1 MGILKKSADLVY
13 TFRFLKLLVTPFD
26 KTKAFELGLID
37 DKGKRLRKSKTSEER
52 DAVTPFMRMV
62 FNIKK
67 LIPGGKIGS
76 YASALFLLKE
86 KFGLSDSSINK
97 IIVEYNKDDT
107 MVLFEQSEWFMLENK
122 QLSPGTYRV
131 VNDKAINL
139 TCEEVVK
146 RNDKIR
152 ISEDTFPIGNVNG
165 IDIYTALHIN
175 TNQEI
180 YVSSMELIK

>member
-13 TFRFLKLLVTPFD
+13 TFRFLKLLVTPFN

-37 DKGKRLRKSKTSEER
+37 ENGKRLRKSKTSEER
-52 DAVTPFMRMV
+52 DAMTPFMRMV

-86 KFGLSDSSINK
+86 KFELSDSSINK
-97 IIVEYNKDDT
+97 IIIESNKDNSIE
-107 MVLFEQSEWFMLENK
+107 LFEQSQWFMLEGK
-122 QLSPGTYRV
+122 QLSPGMYRV
-131 VNDKAINL
+131 VTDKAINL
-139 TCEEVVK
+139 TCEEVVR

-152 ISEDTFPIGNVNG
+152 ILEHSFPVGNING
-165 IDIYTALHIN
+165 IDIYKATHIN

-180 YVSSMELIK
+180 YVSSMELVK